1 MNFESFSFSESPRHT
16 CMAEAKIQDAETA
29 QKEKPRFNKAFN
41 TFAPVNTPVG

>member
-1 MNFESFSFSESPRHT
+1 
-16 CMAEAKIQDAETA
+16 MAEAKIQDAETA

>member
-29 QKEKPRFNKAFN
+29 KKEKPRTKAHYFVRLLILL
-41 TFAPVNTPVG
+41 PL